1 MEEKLSAM
9 YKERKGKYSLVNIIA
24 KRARALN
31 TGSKPLVE
39 LDHPTD
45 PASVAIKEIMEDKLK
60 TVPKKHSTKLVDV
73 ISRGS

>member
-9 YKERKGKYSLVNIIA
+9 YKERKGKYSLVNVIA

-31 TGSKPLVE
+31 TGSKAMVE

-45 PASVAIKEIMEDKLK
+45 PTNVAIKEVMEDKIK
-60 TVPKKHSTKLVDV
+60 AVPKKHSTKLVDV
-73 ISRGS
+73 ISRSS